1 MSESISVLILDDDE
15 LVRESVSAFLE
26 DEGFRVATVST
37 AEGALAMLQS
47 GSYDLCIT
55 DFTLPG
61 MDGEKLI
68 ILAHEICPE
77 TRFIMHSGFNFI
89 PSEEMSKT
97 GFTIE
102 NVMPKPIIRLELLSE
117 KIRSLAGKHGA
128 SE

>member
-1 MSESISVLILDDDE
+1 MSDSISVLILDDDE

-26 DEGFRVATVST
+26 DEGFEVATVST
-37 AEGALAMLQS
+37 AEDALVMLES
-47 GSYDLCIT
+47 GNYDLCIT

-61 MDGEKLI
+61 MDGERLI

-77 TRFIMHSGFNFI
+77 TRFIMHSGFSFI
-89 PSEEMSKT
+89 PSDELCKT

-102 NVMPKPIIRLELLSE
+102 NVMSKPIIRMELLSE

-128 SE
+128 PE